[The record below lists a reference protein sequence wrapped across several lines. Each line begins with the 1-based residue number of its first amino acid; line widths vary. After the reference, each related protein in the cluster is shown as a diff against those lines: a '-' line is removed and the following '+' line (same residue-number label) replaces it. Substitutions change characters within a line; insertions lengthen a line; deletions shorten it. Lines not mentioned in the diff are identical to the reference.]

1 MLVFIVITRIKRA
14 IIAPLG
20 ERYFTINSIMYTNN
34 YIFYISF
41 IIMLLLMVLYVYCI
55 PTIWKFY
62 YNKNQIGSY
71 VASIEIVYIETLY
84 NPSKSLILYE
94 RKRMDFI

>member
-41 IIMLLLMVLYVYCI
+41 IIMLLLMVLYHMY
-55 PTIWKFY
+55 T
-62 YNKNQIGSY
+62 YNM
-71 VASIEIVYIETLY
+71 EI
-84 NPSKSLILYE
+84 
-94 RKRMDFI
+94 